1 MEKFASSPNK
11 CCQQAAAKETA
22 PVGEDEGSDWDDDPN
37 IDDKETPDSQWK
49 NVKLEGF
56 ARNPMFVS
64 TIFRIMYNSQA
75 ESADG

>member
-1 MEKFASSPNK
+1 M
-11 CCQQAAAKETA
+11 A

-37 IDDKETPDSQWK
+37 IDDEETPDSRWK

-56 ARNPMFVS
+56 VRNPMFVS

-75 ESADG
+75 ELADG